1 MVVPLFSYKDH
12 PISLHEKKGGSERK
26 NKKLEINKFLLALA
40 VI

>member
-12 PISLHEKKGGSERK
+12 PISWHEKKGGSESK
-26 NKKLEINKFLLALA
+26 NRKLEIIKFLLALA